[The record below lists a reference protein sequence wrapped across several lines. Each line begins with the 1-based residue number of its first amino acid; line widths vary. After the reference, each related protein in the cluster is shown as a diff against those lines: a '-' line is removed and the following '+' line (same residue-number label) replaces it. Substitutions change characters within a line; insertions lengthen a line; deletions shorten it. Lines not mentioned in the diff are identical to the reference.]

1 MSNYFSL
8 IFWDLQ
14 RKKGFIDLEELENI
28 NNSRECMLRC
38 LYSIKVLYERLD
50 MPYEE
55 FEKNYKDMKVS
66 EIRKILDKEIKR
78 YNKNGSIEKW
88 KEELTILRYIRRLK
102 NKKTKYLE
110 SPMYNKTELD
120 SVIDFLIDVSYEFG
134 KKM

>member
-55 FEKNYKDMKVS
+55 FEERYKKKKNS
-66 EIRKILDKEIKR
+66 EIRKILNRKIKK
-78 YNKNGSIEKW
+78 YNKSSRIERW
-88 KEELTILRYIRRLK
+88 AEELTLLRYARRLK
-102 NKKTKYLE
+102 TNRARYIE
-110 SPMYNKTELD
+110 SPMYSSVD
-120 SVIDFLIDVSYEFG
+120 SIIDFLIEVSYEFG
-134 KKM
+134 KIE

>member
-14 RKKGFIDLEELENI
+14 RKKGIIDLEELENI

-66 EIRKILDKEIKR
+66 EIRKIL
-78 YNKNGSIEKW
+78 
-88 KEELTILRYIRRLK
+88 
-102 NKKTKYLE
+102 
-110 SPMYNKTELD
+110 
-120 SVIDFLIDVSYEFG
+120 
-134 KKM
+134 